1 MKPNVLRLALPK
13 GSLQEIT
20 IGLMRKAGFAFTV
33 NERSYTVSCD
43 DPEIEAKLIRAQE
56 IARYVQDGVFDAGLT
71 GLDWVLESGAKV
83 VEVCALPYSKQSAR
97 PVRWVLAVP
106 ENSKI
111 RSVADLKGKCI
122 ATELVRVARKYLRKH
137 GVKAEVEFSWGA
149 TEAKPP
155 DLADAIL
162 EVTETGSSL
171 RANKLRILETVL
183 ESSPRLIANRNSWT
197 NRWKR
202 WKIENVAMLL
212 EAAILAEGKVG
223 LKLNV
228 RKKDLPAVLRI
239 LPAITS
245 PTISTLSD
253 KNWMALEAILDET
266 TVKQIIPDLRRA
278 GAVGIIEYP
287 LNKVIY

>member
-1 MKPNVLRLALPK
+1 MKRSVLKLALPK
-13 GSLQEIT
+13 GSLQEAT
-20 IGLMRKAGFAFTV
+20 IGLFRRAGFSFSV
-33 NERSYTVSCD
+33 GERSYNAACD
-43 DPEIEAKLIRAQE
+43 DPEIEGKLIRAQE

-71 GLDWVLESGAKV
+71 GLDWIMECRAKV

-106 ENSKI
+106 EDSRI
-111 RSVADLKGKCI
+111 RTVAGLRGKRI
-122 ATELVRVARKYLRKH
+122 ATELVHVARNYLRRH

-155 DLADAIL
+155 DLADAII

-171 RANKLRILETVL
+171 RANNLRIIDTIL
-183 ESSPRLIANRNSWT
+183 ESSPRLIAGRRSWADK
-197 NRWKR
+197 WKR
-202 WKIENVAMLL
+202 RKIENLALLL
-212 EAAILAEGKVG
+212 EAAITAEGKVG

-228 RKKDLPAVLRI
+228 QQTKLAAVLRI

-245 PTISTLSD
+245 PTISALSD
-253 KNWMALEAILDET
+253 KNWVALETILDEA
-266 TVKQIIPDLRRA
+266 TVKEIIPDLRRA

>member
-1 MKPNVLRLALPK
+1 LALPK
-13 GSLQEIT
+13 GSLQEAT
-20 IGLMRKAGFAFTV
+20 IGLFRRAGFGFSV
-33 NERSYTVSCD
+33 GERSYNAACD

-71 GLDWVLESGAKV
+71 GLDWILENGAKV
-83 VEVCALPYSKQSAR
+83 VEVCTLPYSKQSAR

-106 ENSKI
+106 ENSRI
-111 RSVADLKGKCI
+111 RTVADLAGKRI
-122 ATELVRVARKYLRKH
+122 ATELVRVTRRYLRKH
-137 GVKAEVEFSWGA
+137 GVKADVEFSWGA
-149 TEAKPP
+149 TEAKAP
-155 DLADAIL
+155 DLADAII

-171 RANKLRILETVL
+171 RANKLRIIDTIL
-183 ESSPRLIANRNSWT
+183 ESSPRLIANRTSWAD
-197 NRWKR
+197 RWKR
-202 WKIENVAMLL
+202 RKLENLAMLL
-212 EAAILAEGKVG
+212 EGAITAEGKVG

-228 RKKDLPAVLRI
+228 RKEDLAKVLAI

-253 KNWMALEAILDET
+253 PNWVALETILDET

-278 GAVGIIEYP
+278 RATGIIEYP

>member
-1 MKPNVLRLALPK
+1 MRRNVLKLALPK
-13 GSLQEIT
+13 GSLQEAT
-20 IGLMRKAGFAFTV
+20 LGLLRRAGFTFNV
-33 NERSYTVSCD
+33 GERAYNATCD
-43 DPEIEAKLIRAQE
+43 DPEIEGKLIRAQE

-71 GLDWVLESGAKV
+71 GLDWIMESGAKV

-97 PVRWVLAVP
+97 PVRWVLAVS
-106 ENSKI
+106 ENSRI
-111 RSVADLKGKCI
+111 RTVADLAGKRI
-122 ATELVRVARKYLRKH
+122 ATELVRVTRNYLRKH
-137 GVKAEVEFSWGA
+137 GVKADVEFSWGA

-155 DLADAIL
+155 DLADAII

-171 RANKLRILETVL
+171 RANKLRIVDTIL
-183 ESSPRLIANRNSWT
+183 ESSPRLIANRTSWT

-202 WKIENVAMLL
+202 RKIENVALLL
-212 EAAILAEGKVG
+212 EAAIAAEGKVG

-253 KNWMALEAILDET
+253 KNWLALETILDET
-266 TVKQIIPDLRRA
+266 TVKQIIPDLRRT

>member
-1 MKPNVLRLALPK
+1 VKRNVLRLALPK
-13 GSLQEIT
+13 GSLQDST
-20 IGLMRKAGFAFTV
+20 ISLMRRAGFAFAV
-33 NERSYTVSCD
+33 SERAYTATCD
-43 DPEIEAKLIRAQE
+43 DPEIEGKLIRAQE

-71 GLDWVLESGAKV
+71 GRDWILESGAKV

-106 ENSKI
+106 ENSRI
-111 RSVADLKGKCI
+111 RRVADLEGKRI
-122 ATELVRVARKYLRKH
+122 ATELVRVTRRYLRKH

-149 TEAKPP
+149 TEAKAP
-155 DLADAIL
+155 DLADAII

-171 RANKLRILETVL
+171 RANNLRILETVL
-183 ESSPRLIANRNSWT
+183 ESSPRLIANRDSWA
-197 NRWKR
+197 NKWKR
-202 WKIENVAMLL
+202 RKIENLALLL
-212 EAAILAEGKVG
+212 EGAILAEGKVG

-228 RKKDLPAVLRI
+228 RKKHLPAVLRI

-253 KNWMALEAILDET
+253 KNWVALEVILDET